1 MRLYSIGQISNSE
14 KSNILDKHREM
25 YNGYRQVNQPVSNE
39 QPLYVQDFANDKN
52 GITVNNRGEVKKYT
66 NMGINEQWQA
76 FAADAIAT
84 ELGGAE
90 LAPFIAPT
98 ISQKLSDLGEETNE
112 DEMCSECGGM
122 MEEGECMECGKG
134 YMEEEDDNDNESSFA
149 DKAIDFAGKAVTFAA
164 ENPELIATFM
174 AEDTDEGIY
183 DVAEP
188 FNKSKNKFDYTD
200 EQEMY
205 EDVDYEPM
213 TSAFD
218 DELDEQ
224 INAVSP
230 GYSKIKPAYDFDSS
244 GPLQPKGA
252 YNEEELDELGTD
264 ELERGKKYNYKSPSF
279 DDEIE
284 FDDEH
289 DHMGGEKMYNFKG
302 NKMGHTMG
310 AKHIE
315 DFVSHLD
322 DTDEL
327 SDEGDMDTA
336 FSRMRRGKA
345 DIEDTDWEEVDE
357 DIVESFII
365 QKNKINEMMNR
376 MNGYN

>member
-122 MEEGECMECGKG
+122 MEEGMCSECGTG
-134 YMEEEDDNDNESSFA
+134 MYESNDGE
-149 DKAIDFAGKAVTFAA
+149 T
-164 ENPELIATFM
+164 E
-174 AEDTDEGIY
+174 EGIY

-310 AKHIE
+310 GKHIE

>member
-122 MEEGECMECGKG
+122 MEEGMCSECGTG
-134 YMEEEDDNDNESSFA
+134 MYESNDGE
-149 DKAIDFAGKAVTFAA
+149 T
-164 ENPELIATFM
+164 E
-174 AEDTDEGIY
+174 EGIY

-205 EDVDYEPM
+205 ETHNDYEPM

-252 YNEEELDELGTD
+252 YNEEETEEGFYDTND
-264 ELERGKKYNYKSPSF
+264 YKDLS
-279 DDEIE
+279 
-284 FDDEH
+284 
-289 DHMGGEKMYNFKG
+289 MYNPYYG
-302 NKMGHTMG
+302 
-310 AKHIE
+310 
-315 DFVSHLD
+315 DDSHLD

>member
-122 MEEGECMECGKG
+122 MEEGMCSECGTG
-134 YMEEEDDNDNESSFA
+134 MYESND
-149 DKAIDFAGKAVTFAA
+149 G
-164 ENPELIATFM
+164 
-174 AEDTDEGIY
+174 DTDEGIY

-205 EDVDYEPM
+205 ETHNDYEPM

-218 DELDEQ
+218 GPDYYRVRLGIGRPMGQQD
-224 INAVSP
+224 
-230 GYSKIKPAYDFDSS
+230 PA
-244 GPLQPKGA
+244 
-252 YNEEELDELGTD
+252 
-264 ELERGKKYNYKSPSF
+264 
-279 DDEIE
+279 
-284 FDDEH
+284 
-289 DHMGGEKMYNFKG
+289 
-302 NKMGHTMG
+302 
-310 AKHIE
+310 
-315 DFVSHLD
+315 DFVLK
-322 DTDEL
+322 
-327 SDEGDMDTA
+327 A
-336 FSRMRRGKA
+336 FSKVVF
-345 DIEDTDWEEVDE
+345 EV
-357 DIVESFII
+357 SGT
-365 QKNKINEMMNR
+365 KTKINGFSGFSKNMLLYLRNCK
-376 MNGYN
+376 

>member
-66 NMGINEQWQA
+66 NMGINEQS
-76 FAADAIAT
+76 DM
-84 ELGGAE
+84 
-90 LAPFIAPT
+90 PPT
-98 ISQKLSDLGEETNE
+98 IMSDMSESDQ

-122 MEEGECMECGKG
+122 MEEGMCSECGTG
-134 YMEEEDDNDNESSFA
+134 MYESND
-149 DKAIDFAGKAVTFAA
+149 G
-164 ENPELIATFM
+164 
-174 AEDTDEGIY
+174 DTDEGIY

-205 EDVDYEPM
+205 ETHNDYEPM

-289 DHMGGEKMYNFKG
+289 EHMGGEKMYNFKG

-310 AKHIE
+310 GKHIE

-336 FSRMRRGKA
+336 FSRMGRGKS